1 MLGVTIVVG
10 CDRPGPDVD
19 LATDLGVSRNQAM
32 VKLIE
37 DAIGTK
43 LNVSPEAHFCGALGA
58 ALFARDHAFG
68 LTAEQALA

>member
-1 MLGVTIVVG
+1 MTFTG
-10 CDRPGPDVD
+10 
-19 LATDLGVSRNQAM
+19 GVSRNQAM

-37 DAIGTK
+37 ESIGMK

-68 LTAEQALA
+68 HTAEPAVA